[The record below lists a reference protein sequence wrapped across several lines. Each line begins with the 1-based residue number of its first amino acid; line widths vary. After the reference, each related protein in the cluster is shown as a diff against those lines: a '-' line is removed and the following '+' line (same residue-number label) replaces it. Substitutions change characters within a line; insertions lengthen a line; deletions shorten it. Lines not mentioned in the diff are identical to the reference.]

1 MFRTGA
7 KGPGGAA
14 HYAPSVSGSLRICF
28 VSMHTSPATMP
39 GTGDAGGMNVVERSQ
54 AEALAGLGHS
64 VELVTRRSG
73 PDDPDAVQ
81 LLPGVTLRHLD
92 AGPATTLAK
101 SVIDDHIEEFA
112 AGLARLEPSDVVHSH
127 HWMSGVAAL
136 PVAQAWGVPHV
147 QSFHSVAAPP
157 GSPLSAG
164 EPPESPRRVAGEA
177 AVAKGSQAV
186 VAISAAEAQTVID
199 RCGAD
204 ADRVRIV
211 SPGVDQ
217 QLFRPA
223 HPGEALWGLDGE
235 GRQAWPR
242 GYVLVAA
249 RLEPLKGPDLAI
261 QALANLDE
269 EIRPHLVVA
278 GDASSAFASYAE
290 ELHAMTGE
298 LGLGGQVTF
307 LGAQPRGELAR
318 LLRGARVLLV
328 PSHSETF
335 GLVALEA
342 AASGTPVIAA
352 SAGGLREAVAHGVTG
367 QLMDSRRP
375 EDWALALTRLLM
387 VPGLLGRMGRVSRV
401 HARRFDW
408 GWAAQR
414 LVGVYRELLGEG

>member
-1 MFRTGA
+1 M
-7 KGPGGAA
+7 PAA
-14 HYAPSVSGSLRICF
+14 LRICF
-28 VSMHTSPATMP
+28 VSMHTSPAAVP
-39 GTGDAGGMNVVERSQ
+39 GTGDAGGMNVVELAQ
-54 AEALAGLGHS
+54 ADALAALGHQ
-64 VELVTRRSG
+64 VDLVTRRSH
-73 PDDPDAVQ
+73 PDDPDTVELQ
-81 LLPGVTLRHLD
+81 RGVTLHHVD
-92 AGPATTLAK
+92 AGPRTPLAK
-101 SVIDDHIEEFA
+101 SAIDDHIGEFS
-112 AGLARLEPSDVVHSH
+112 AGLARLAPPDVVHSH

-136 PVAQAWGVPHV
+136 PVARTWGVPHV

-164 EPPESPRRVAGEA
+164 EPPESPRRVPGEA
-177 AVAKGSQAV
+177 AVAKESQAV

-204 ADRVRIV
+204 PDRVSIV
-211 SPGVDQ
+211 SPGVDHT
-217 QLFRPA
+217 LFRPLA
-223 HPGEALWGLDGE
+223 AGEERWNATGGE
-235 GRQAWPR
+235 DAWPR
-242 GYVLVAA
+242 GYVLIAA

-261 QALANLDE
+261 QAVAGLDA

-278 GDASSAFASYAE
+278 GDASSAFASYGR
-290 ELHAMTGE
+290 ELHAMVADA
-298 LGLGGQVTF
+298 GLSDGVTF
-307 LGAQPRGELAR
+307 LPAQPRPELAR

-375 EDWALALTRLLM
+375 EDWSLALTRLLM
-387 VPGLLGRMGRVSRV
+387 VPGLLARMGAVSRV

-414 LVGVYRELLGEG
+414 LVAVYRQLLDD

>member
-1 MFRTGA
+1 MSRALNIT
-7 KGPGGAA
+7 
-14 HYAPSVSGSLRICF
+14 F

-39 GTGDAGGMNVVERSQ
+39 GTGDAGGMNVVERAQS
-54 AEALAGLGHS
+54 EALAALGHR
-64 VELVTRRSG
+64 VELVTRRSH
-73 PDDPDAVQ
+73 PDDPDQVE
-81 LLPGVTLRHLD
+81 LYPGVLLRHLD
-92 AGPATTLAK
+92 AGPPTPLAK
-101 SVIDDHIEEFA
+101 SLIDNHIEQFS
-112 AGLARLEPSDVVHSH
+112 AGLATLAPTDLIHSH

-136 PVAQAWGVPHV
+136 PVAAKWGVPHV
-147 QSFHSVAAPP
+147 QSYHSVAAPV

-164 EPPESPRRVAGEA
+164 EPPESPRRVPGEA

-204 ADRVRIV
+204 SDRVSIV
-211 SPGVDQ
+211 SPGVNQ
-217 QLFRPA
+217 KQFRPLA
-223 HPGEALWGLDGE
+223 QGEDRWSWPGTSPE
-235 GRQAWPR
+235 AWPH

-261 QALANLDE
+261 QALAQVDP

-278 GDASSAFASYAE
+278 GDASDAFRSYE
-290 ELHAMTGE
+290 HSLHVLVTE
-298 LGLGGQVTF
+298 LGLASTVTF
-307 LGAQPRGELAR
+307 LGAQPRPDLAR
-318 LLRGARVLLV
+318 LLRGARVVLV

-352 SAGGLREAVAHGVTG
+352 AAGGLREAVAHGVTG

-387 VPGLLGRMGRVSRV
+387 VPGLLGRMSLVSRV

-408 GWAAQR
+408 GFAAHR
-414 LVGVYRELLGEG
+414 LATVYEGLLGA